1 MVFFCL
7 FEGVNE
13 EEGCTIRAM
22 VGSESM
28 LGWVQGVVC
37 FPGVSDAIREDTGS

>member
-1 MVFFCL
+1 MGFFCL

-22 VGSESM
+22 VGFESM
-28 LGWVQGVVC
+28 LRGVQEVVC
-37 FPGVSDAIREDTGS
+37 FPGVLDAMREDTCL